1 MTSTLLQL
9 VNTTDSADHSIV
21 ITGATAGKTL
31 LAFLV
36 APATIVL
43 HADSVTAGWVQD
55 AYSVNTI
62 GCAVFRLDTTSNV
75 GGSQTLRVTHN
86 GSRVVAGAIIQSDC
100 AGAPSTSALNET
112 VGGGSL
118 GSWSTTAATA
128 SDEEVFAVFA
138 SNFTSETNN
147 LAVTSYDQGFTAL
160 ADSLFDDSAAGE
172 NGQLFVAYKA
182 NGVLSAAAVTAT
194 LNQTISSLARVAGV
208 MAYNTPTPPPAA
220 WTWAYSG
227 KIG

>member
-43 HADSVTAGWVQD
+43 HADSVAAGWVQD

-62 GCAVFRLDTTSNV
+62 GCAVFRLNTTSNV

-86 GSRVVAGAIIQSDC
+86 GPRVVSGAIIQSDC
-100 AGAPSTSALNET
+100 SGAPSTSQLTET
-112 VGGGSL
+112 VGGGSV
-118 GSWSTTAATA
+118 GSWSTAAATA
-128 SDEEVFAVFA
+128 SDEEVFAVFGA
-138 SNFTSETNN
+138 NFTSEVNN
-147 LAVTSYDQGFTAL
+147 LAVTAYDQGFTAL
-160 ADSLFDDSAAGE
+160 ADSLFDDSTAGE
-172 NGQLFVAYKA
+172 NGQLFVTYKA
-182 NGVLSAAAVTAT
+182 NGVLSATTITAT

-208 MAYNTPTPPPAA
+208 MAYNTPTPPPPS
-220 WTWAYSG
+220 WNWNYSG